1 MFYQPG
7 PNGLDLDVRKRDM
20 PSVVTRLSASV
31 SNCGEG
37 VGGGGGGQVTLPG
50 TRRPTSPL
58 HHHAMPCT
66 AALAF
71 QGHANED

>member
-7 PNGLDLDVRKRDM
+7 LNGLDLDVRKRDM

-37 VGGGGGGQVTLPG
+37 VEGVEGVEGIRGIRGIRKMRG
-50 TRRPTSPL
+50 
-58 HHHAMPCT
+58 
-66 AALAF
+66 
-71 QGHANED
+71 